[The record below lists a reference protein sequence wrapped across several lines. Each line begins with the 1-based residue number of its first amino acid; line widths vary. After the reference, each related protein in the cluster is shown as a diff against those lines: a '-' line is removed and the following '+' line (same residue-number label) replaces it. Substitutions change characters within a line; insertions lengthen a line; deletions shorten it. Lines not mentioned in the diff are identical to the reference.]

1 MPFLPPNQQRQNTEG
16 NTATYASIIV
26 ATCVCVCV
34 AVAVKLES
42 QLAAMRDCLKHLR
55 RDYDKLRDE
64 RTEYQVS

>member
-1 MPFLPPNQQRQNTEG
+1 
-16 NTATYASIIV
+16 V
-26 ATCVCVCV
+26 CVCVCV

-55 RDYDKLRDE
+55 RDYDKLCDE